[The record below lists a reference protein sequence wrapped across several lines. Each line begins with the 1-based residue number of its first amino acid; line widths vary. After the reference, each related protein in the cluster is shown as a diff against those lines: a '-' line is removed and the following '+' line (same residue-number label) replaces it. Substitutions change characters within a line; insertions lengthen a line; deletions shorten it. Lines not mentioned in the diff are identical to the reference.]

1 MRAVLLDAF
10 GDVSHFRPAEIER
23 PRPRAGQVLVRVA
36 ASGVNPIDCKI
47 RTLAP
52 AFAPRLPAVLGMDL
66 AGVVEEAGGGVTDF
80 RPGDEVFGCVGGLG
94 DLPGTLAEYVAA
106 DQELLAPKPANLSL
120 RQAAALPLVGITAW
134 EALHDKAAVRAG
146 QHALIHGG
154 AGGVGHVAVQLA
166 KAAGLRVAATVSSEA
181 KAATARDLGADE
193 IVNYRQEQ
201 VADYVERLTGGA
213 GFDLVLDTVGGANL
227 DASFAAARPEGQVVS
242 TNTRS
247 AHDLSVL
254 HAKALS
260 LHVVFMLLPLIT
272 GRDRARFGRI
282 LRQVARLVQAGEL
295 RPLLDERRFTLDS
308 AAQAHALVEQGQ
320 ARGKVVVDIA

>member
-1 MRAVLLDAF
+1 MKNDAYLRGLGF
-10 GDVSHFRPAEIER
+10 YAPERILTNADLERMVETSDEWITTRTGIKERHIAAPGETVS
-23 PRPRAGQVLVRVA
+23 
-36 ASGVNPIDCKI
+36 
-47 RTLAP
+47 
-52 AFAPRLPAVLGMDL
+52 DL
-66 AGVVEEAGGGVTDF
+66 A
-80 RPGDEVFGCVGGLG
+80 
-94 DLPGTLAEYVAA
+94 
-106 DQELLAPKPANLSL
+106 
-120 RQAAALPLVGITAW
+120 
-134 EALHDKAAVRAG
+134 
-146 QHALIHGG
+146 
-154 AGGVGHVAVQLA
+154 
-166 KAAGLRVAATVSSEA
+166 A

>member
-227 DASFAAARPEGQVVS
+227 DASFAATRPEGQVVS

-247 AHDLSVL
+247 AHDLSIL

-272 GRDRARFGRI
+272 GRDRARYGRI

-295 RPLLDERRFTLDS
+295 RPLLDGRRFTLDS

>member
-201 VADYVERLTGGA
+201 VADYVERLTGGV

-247 AHDLSVL
+247 AHDLSIL